1 MRIKCLVCTDP
12 DPAAFS
18 MRGSGSRFKNFK
30 KLTYEGVKL
39 KKKKNLLKSKENVAG
54 PILL

>member
-18 MRGSGSRFKNFK
+18 MSGSGSRFKNFK

-39 KKKKNLLKSKENVAG
+39 KKKKICSKVKKM
-54 PILL
+54 